1 MRDYDYSKIGVV
13 EDYTDAFLV
22 CAWVLLFIALVTMAV
37 MVGFVPTLLVG
48 YLAARWLNGVHAAR
62 RRVTRPDRQ

>member
-22 CAWVLLFIALVTMAV
+22 CAWVILFI
-37 MVGFVPTLLVG
+37 GW
-48 YLAARWLNGVHAAR
+48 LAARGLNSIR
-62 RRVTRPDRQ
+62 RGKMTR

>member
-22 CAWVLLFIALVTMAV
+22 CAWVILFISLTTFAILF
-37 MVGFVPTLLVG
+37 GFLPALLVCW
-48 YLAARWLNGVHAAR
+48 LAARGLNSIR
-62 RRVTRPDRQ
+62 RGKMTR

>member
-22 CAWVLLFIALVTMAV
+22 CAWVILFISLTTFAILFGFLPALFI
-37 MVGFVPTLLVG
+37 GWQ
-48 YLAARWLNGVHAAR
+48 AACGLNSIR
-62 RRVTRPDRQ
+62 RGKMTR

>member
-22 CAWVLLFIALVTMAV
+22 CAWVILFLSLATFAVLFGFLPAL
-37 MVGFVPTLLVG
+37 FVAWLV
-48 YLAARWLNGVHAAR
+48 ARGLNSIR
-62 RRVTRPDRQ
+62 RGKMTR

>member
-22 CAWVLLFIALVTMAV
+22 CAWVILFISLTTFAILFAFLPALFI
-37 MVGFVPTLLVG
+37 GW
-48 YLAARWLNGVHAAR
+48 LAARALNSIRHGKM
-62 RRVTRPDRQ
+62 TR